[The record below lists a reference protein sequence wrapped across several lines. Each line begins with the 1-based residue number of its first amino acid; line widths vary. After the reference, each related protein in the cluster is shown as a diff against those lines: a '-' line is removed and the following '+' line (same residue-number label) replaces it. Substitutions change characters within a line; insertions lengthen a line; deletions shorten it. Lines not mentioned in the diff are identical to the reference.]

1 MLQCPC
7 KRFKTNEFQNGM
19 SLKQSSYYKH
29 RDDNLQY
36 SVVNSNETQSRNS
49 RAVVLST
56 HARLRFIHP

>member
-19 SLKQSSYYKH
+19 SLKQSSYYNH

-36 SVVNSNETQSRNS
+36 SVVNSNETQSRTLKS
-49 RAVVLST
+49 SGT
-56 HARLRFIHP
+56 